1 MGVSNKQKREK
12 RYLEQI
18 EACFDG
24 VIIIHSAVLHIEKTL
39 SLGTGNR
46 RHMTDKLNLTKL
58 YR

>member
-24 VIIIHSAVLHIEKTL
+24 VIIIHSDVLHIEKTL

-46 RHMTDKLNLTKL
+46 RHMTDKLNLT
-58 YR
+58 